1 MMTGS
6 PGVSAKRTEEQSS
19 EKNALASD
27 TNSASYYLRSERSAS
42 ASFIMSQPQI
52 PVQTS
57 SKLWITTVF
66 AVMVVLQVVSTTGLF
81 VYLNMSV
88 AQARIQGVSEELRC
102 LGLLNALDK
111 DQEVPDGLIQ
121 LFGEPCIRLAEGMK
135 TYISKVTESIISK
148 HIFQEQSQ
156 TAEPHLKVPP
166 GGNQRPSAHLTLRD
180 NGLQGPTSLTPQRD
194 LHQSCRH
201 LVRSWG
207 NQSFGSHMHNMS
219 LSNGRLRIPQTGRY
233 YLYAQIYFRYITLS
247 NSEHQSSSDS
257 QQVVQCVYKKT
268 AYVQPIQLLKG
279 VGTKCWAPD
288 SENAL
293 HSIYQGGMF
302 ELRAGD
308 EIFVSVSAPTAVHAE
323 DSSSYFGAFRFDL

>member
-1 MMTGS
+1 
-6 PGVSAKRTEEQSS
+6 VSSEGTEEQSS
-19 EKNALASD
+19 ERNALASE
-27 TNSASYYLRSERSAS
+27 ASSDSDYLRSS
-42 ASFIMSQPQI
+42 SFIMAQPKI
-52 PVQTS
+52 PVEPPS
-57 SKLWITTVF
+57 RLWITTVF
-66 AVMVVLQVVSTTGLF
+66 VIMAVLQVASTTGLF

-88 AQARIQGVSEELRC
+88 AQARSQGMSEELRC
-102 LGLLNALDK
+102 LGLLNALEK
-111 DQEVPDGLIQ
+111 DQEVPDGLVQ
-121 LFGEPCIRLAEGMK
+121 LFGEPCIRLAEGIK
-135 TYISKVTESIISK
+135 TYISKVRGGGSTVAWWLGE
-148 HIFQEQSQ
+148 HRQ
-156 TAEPHLKVPP
+156 TAEPRLKVLP
-166 GGNQRPSAHLTLRD
+166 GGKQRPSAHLTLRD

-207 NQSFGSHMHNMS
+207 NQSFGSHMHNMT
-219 LSNGRLRIPQTGRY
+219 LSNGRLQIPQAGRY
-233 YLYAQIYFRYITLS
+233 YLYAQIYFRYLTLS
-247 NSEHQSSSDS
+247 DGKHQSGSES

-279 VGTKCWAPD
+279 VGTKCWSPD

-323 DSSSYFGAFRFDL
+323 DSSSYFGAFRFDP

>member
-1 MMTGS
+1 
-6 PGVSAKRTEEQSS
+6 VSSEGTEEQSS
-19 EKNALASD
+19 ERNALASE
-27 TNSASYYLRSERSAS
+27 ASSDSDYLRSS
-42 ASFIMSQPQI
+42 SFIMAQPKI
-52 PVQTS
+52 PVEPPS
-57 SKLWITTVF
+57 RLWITTVF
-66 AVMVVLQVVSTTGLF
+66 VIMAVLQVASTTGLF

-88 AQARIQGVSEELRC
+88 AQARSQGMSEELRC
-102 LGLLNALDK
+102 LGLLNALEK
-111 DQEVPDGLIQ
+111 DQEVPDGLVQ
-121 LFGEPCIRLAEGMK
+121 LFEHR
-135 TYISKVTESIISK
+135 
-148 HIFQEQSQ
+148 Q
-156 TAEPHLKVPP
+156 TAEPHLKVLP
-166 GGNQRPSAHLTLRD
+166 GGKQRPSAHLTLRD

-207 NQSFGSHMHNMS
+207 NQSFGSHMHNMT
-219 LSNGRLRIPQTGRY
+219 LSNGRLQIPQAGRY
-233 YLYAQIYFRYITLS
+233 YLYAQIYFRYLTLS
-247 NSEHQSSSDS
+247 DGKHQSGSES

-279 VGTKCWAPD
+279 VGTKCWSPD

-323 DSSSYFGAFRFDL
+323 DSSSYFGAFRFDP